1 MIPAPR
7 RRDSLLA
14 SLEKKAV
21 PRGMVIFAPSGADPG
36 LSCDL
41 ISALTDAD
49 MEIIENYASRLEEAL
64 GGDSEDAYAIA
75 MDSFIR
81 GTITLHNTQ
90 HTTTNTQHTTNNIF
104 QHQTID
110 LISFYSISII
120 S

>member
-1 MIPAPR
+1 
-7 RRDSLLA
+7 
-14 SLEKKAV
+14 
-21 PRGMVIFAPSGADPG
+21 MVIFAPSGADPG

>member
-1 MIPAPR
+1 MYITSTFLNKPYTIRQVQFTYHFLILPAAIVILAPAPR

-21 PRGMVIFAPSGADPG
+21 PRGMVIFAPSGADPE

-81 GTITLHNTQ
+81 GA
-90 HTTTNTQHTTNNIF
+90 TT
-104 QHQTID
+104 
-110 LISFYSISII
+110 
-120 S
+120 

>member
-21 PRGMVIFAPSGADPG
+21 PRGMIIFAPSGADPE

-81 GTITLHNTQ
+81 GA
-90 HTTTNTQHTTNNIF
+90 
-104 QHQTID
+104 
-110 LISFYSISII
+110 
-120 S
+120 